1 MQQARNQSLRRMVM
15 IALFCAMSYV
25 VMMVIHIKVGF
36 LTMDVKDAVITL
48 CGLYFGPLAA
58 LFISVAVPLLELFT
72 VSDTGIYGLIMNILG
87 SAAFSLTVSL
97 FYKWRKTLFGAVMGL
112 LSGVLL
118 MTAVMVLANLLITPY
133 FMGTTVATVRG
144 MIPTLLLPFNL
155 LKGVINAG
163 AVLLLYKP
171 LSRALRKAGM
181 LPRREGSGDAKKPC
195 PRTRLTGIAV
205 TLVALLLIAG
215 AIALIFTVLGGK
227 IDFGKG

>member
-1 MQQARNQSLRRMVM
+1 MQQARNQNLRRMVM

-58 LFISVAVPLLELFT
+58 LFISVTVPLLELFT

-155 LKGVINAG
+155 LKVIIND
-163 AVLLLYKP
+163 VLVFLLHTPVEK
-171 LSRALRKAGM
+171 LI
-181 LPRREGSGDAKKPC
+181 EKK
-195 PRTRLTGIAV
+195 
-205 TLVALLLIAG
+205 
-215 AIALIFTVLGGK
+215 
-227 IDFGKG
+227 

>member
-1 MQQARNQSLRRMVM
+1 MQQERNQSIRRMVM

-58 LFISVAVPLLELFT
+58 LFISVTVPLLELFT
-72 VSDTGIYGLIMNILG
+72 VSDTGFYGLIMNILG
-87 SAAFSLTVSL
+87 SASFSLTVSL

-118 MTAVMVLANLLITPY
+118 MTAVMVVANLLITPY
-133 FMGTTVATVRG
+133 FMGTTASTVRG

-171 LSRALRKAGM
+171 LSRALRKAGI
-181 LPRREGSGDAKKPC
+181 LARRPAALEGHHTHPRSHA
-195 PRTRLTGIAV
+195 TGVWV
-205 TLVALLLIAG
+205 TLTALLLVAG
-215 AIALIFTVLGGK
+215 ATVLIFTVLGGK
-227 IDFGKG
+227 IDFGNG